1 MNPAEL
7 FRQETNTVQLAPG
20 DFLFREGEKGD
31 KMYVLLEGEVDIF
44 LGDFVLETA
53 GPGALLGEMALI
65 NDSPRTANAVAKIPL
80 AGANR
85 PAPVSLSRSA
95 DTAFCDACD
104 ENSGQSPASHERRD
118 GRAIASLERDQR
130 LFRRRACGVI
140 FRQMRIVA
148 QYLLFAAIAT
158 TGCGQQAP
166 TAADFA
172 AQRQRMVEQQLKPRG
187 IKDERVLAAMA
198 KVPREEFIPAD
209 ARADAYEDG
218 PLPIGYDQTISQPYV
233 VAFMTEQLRPKPS
246 DRVLEI
252 GSGSGYQAAILAE
265 LVADVYTIDI
275 VEPLAKTA
283 EATLQRLG
291 YNNVHIKVGDGY
303 KGWPEEAPF
312 DAVIVTCAPEKVPQ
326 PLVDQLKDGGRMV
339 IPVGERFAQQLY
351 LLEKKNGQLKESATL
366 PVRFVPMLREGKRND
381 CSVRCREGPLYLCG
395 RSQLR

>member
-1 MNPAEL
+1 
-7 FRQETNTVQLAPG
+7 
-20 DFLFREGEKGD
+20 
-31 KMYVLLEGEVDIF
+31 
-44 LGDFVLETA
+44 
-53 GPGALLGEMALI
+53 
-65 NDSPRTANAVAKIPL
+65 
-80 AGANR
+80 
-85 PAPVSLSRSA
+85 
-95 DTAFCDACD
+95 
-104 ENSGQSPASHERRD
+104 
-118 GRAIASLERDQR
+118 
-130 LFRRRACGVI
+130 
-140 FRQMRIVA
+140 MRIVA

-166 TAADFA
+166 TAADLA

-187 IKDERVLAAMA
+187 IKDERVLAGMA
-198 KVPREEFIPAD
+198 KVPREEFIPVD
-209 ARADAYEDG
+209 ARPSAYEDG
-218 PLPIGYDQTISQPYV
+218 PLPIGYDQTISQPYI

-291 YNNVHIKVGDGY
+291 YKNVHIKVGDGY

-312 DAVIVTCAPEKVPQ
+312 DAIIVTCAPEKVPQ

-351 LLEKKNGQLKESATL
+351 LLEKKNGQLKESVTL
-366 PVRFVPMLREGKRND
+366 PVRFVPMLREGQKK
-381 CSVRCREGPLYLCG
+381 
-395 RSQLR
+395 